1 MNNINNKYKLV
12 KNPTDDKIKPLTNQY
27 NLFNKK
33 VISNKIQN
41 NLNSK
46 LKKYSFNKNKIKVEL
61 LQ

>member
-1 MNNINNKYKLV
+1 MSK
-12 KNPTDDKIKPLTNQY
+12 TKISTLS
-27 NLFNKK
+27 NKK

>member
-1 MNNINNKYKLV
+1 MSRM
-12 KNPTDDKIKPLTNQY
+12 KILT
-27 NLFNKK
+27 LSNKK

>member
-1 MNNINNKYKLV
+1 MSKTKISTLSNI
-12 KNPTDDKIKPLTNQY
+12 
-27 NLFNKK
+27 K
-33 VISNKIQN
+33 VISYKIQN